1 MRIDLFKTFVRV
13 IETQNFTKVARELDI
28 SQPAVSKQIQAL
40 EEMYGVLLLERT
52 GKKLK
57 PTQAGEALYGCA
69 KDILRA
75 VEKTERVMGDLLETR
90 KGRLLLGA
98 STIPGQYIMPSLMTE
113 FKARFPHV
121 AIYMEVGDSEVI
133 MGKVVDKQLDVGVVG
148 AWAGDR
154 RVDFFKWI
162 SDELVLVVPEGHRFL
177 EMDGVTVTDALQ
189 EPWVFREKGSGTRM
203 TLEDA
208 LQGRGIKRED
218 LNVVAE
224 LGSTEAVLASVE
236 AGMGISLVS
245 EWAAKKAENSRKI
258 RALKVK
264 DIDFKRNF
272 YVVFPKQK
280 QRRKSVDLFLDFLR
294 KAEIRPAM

>member
-1 MRIDLFKTFVRV
+1 
-13 IETQNFTKVARELDI
+13 
-28 SQPAVSKQIQAL
+28 
-40 EEMYGVLLLERT
+40 
-52 GKKLK
+52 
-57 PTQAGEALYGCA
+57 
-69 KDILRA
+69 
-75 VEKTERVMGDLLETR
+75 
-90 KGRLLLGA
+90 RLLLGA

-133 MGKVVDKQLDVGVVG
+133 MGKVADKQLDVGVVG
-148 AWAGDR
+148 AWTGDR

>member
-98 STIPGQYIMPSLMTE
+98 STIPGQYIMPLLMTG
-113 FKARFPHV
+113 FKARFPHI

-148 AWAGDR
+148 AWTGDR

-177 EMDGVTVTDALQ
+177 EMDGVTLTDALQ

-280 QRRKSVDLFLDFLR
+280 QRRKSVDLFLDYLR

>member
-1 MRIDLFKTFVRV
+1 MRIDLFNTFVRV

-148 AWAGDR
+148 AWTGDR
-154 RVDFFKWI
+154 RVDFFEWI

-245 EWAAKKAENSRKI
+245 QWAAKKAENSRKI

-294 KAEIRPAM
+294 KAEIKPAM